1 MALEET
7 RTDGISLP
15 RARSTLKTALLSVAV
30 VGSVAFTWAMATQFS
45 KTALV
50 IDPEHFYAPYTM
62 MWFNTNFMML
72 CYPVF
77 LGFEIASRRSWRKAH
92 EEATSIFGAR
102 GLHPITFVKYVAP
115 FLLFWIGANYAYSAA
130 LLYISASVA
139 TSVSSCNAAMV
150 YVLAV
155 LILHDKFVPMKV
167 LSVVLAVSGVVV
179 ISLGGEMK
187 TGWQGLVLSVVSA
200 ASAAFYKAGAFKVL
214 FKWLLGN
221 ANLGQ
226 VSLFMTCLGFLNLIC
241 NWIPAL
247 VLMLTDVE
255 HIEIAAVPWWPVI
268 GASVLSL
275 LFNFL
280 INFGIALLHPLVVSV
295 GMLMGIPLNTVIDI
309 VFRHVPATGT
319 FIGGTVLIMAS
330 FLLIVFPYELMCN
343 SNPSDVVEENGPH
356 VLTELPEHLQQVFR
370 GDKGPLETRS
380 QYGAVQE
387 GEKIAQ

>member
-1 MALEET
+1 MNTSRLFE
-7 RTDGISLP
+7 
-15 RARSTLKTALLSVAV
+15 
-30 VGSVAFTWAMATQFS
+30 
-45 KTALV
+45 
-50 IDPEHFYAPYTM
+50 EHFYAPYTM

-200 ASAAFYKAGAFKVL
+200 ASAAFYKAGFSDVFLCPYHSKDDRKGSVPNLTSIGTGAFKVL

-295 GMLMGIPLNTVIDI
+295 GMLMGIPLNTGKRI
-309 VFRHVPATGT
+309 RW
-319 FIGGTVLIMAS
+319 
-330 FLLIVFPYELMCN
+330 
-343 SNPSDVVEENGPH
+343 
-356 VLTELPEHLQQVFR
+356 
-370 GDKGPLETRS
+370 
-380 QYGAVQE
+380 
-387 GEKIAQ
+387 